1 MTQPKGYLIGRV
13 SVHDAEGYKAY
24 AAKAT
29 AAIAQYGGRILA
41 RGGRSEIVEGEGRM
55 RNVILEFESFEQA
68 RAYFFSPEYLEARR
82 LRWPISVGDFVLV
95 EGV

>member
-1 MTQPKGYLIGRV
+1 MPKGYLIGRV
-13 SVHDAEGYKAY
+13 SVHDPEAYKAY

-29 AAIAQYGGRILA
+29 AAIAQYGGKALA
-41 RGGRSEIVEGEGRM
+41 RGGQFEIVEGEGRT

-68 RAYFFSPEYLEARR
+68 KAYFFSPEYLEARKI
-82 LRWPISVGDFVLV
+82 RWPVSVGDFVIV

>member
-1 MTQPKGYLIGRV
+1 MAKGYLIGRV
-13 SVHDAEGYKAY
+13 SVHDPEGYKAY
-24 AAKAT
+24 AAKAG

-41 RGGRSEIVEGEGRM
+41 RGGRAEIVEGEGRM

-68 RAYFFSPEYLEARR
+68 KTYFFSPEYLEARR
-82 LRWPISVGDFVLV
+82 LRWPVSVGDFVIV

>member
-1 MTQPKGYLIGRV
+1 MPKGYLIGRV
-13 SVHDAEGYKAY
+13 SVHDPEAYKAY

-29 AAIAQYGGRILA
+29 AAIAQYGGKALA
-41 RGGRSEIVEGEGRM
+41 RGGKFEIVEGEGRT

-68 RAYFFSPEYLEARR
+68 KAYFFSPEYLEARKI
-82 LRWPISVGDFVLV
+82 RWPVSVGDFVIV